1 MLMNFAQAV
10 QEDGTLAGDPLT
22 AIQVFLYFFL
32 APIGIFLLISVL
44 SWASSGKK
52 KSGKQTDSSLTRIE

>member
-10 QEDGTLAGDPLT
+10 QEDGSLAGDPLT

-32 APIGIFLLISVL
+32 APIGIFLVISAL

-52 KSGKQTDSSLTRIE
+52 NSSNQTHSSLTQIE